1 MAFPAVV
8 PGFTVTVFPFK
19 LAVAILVF
27 EDVMLTFVV
36 FSFIVKD
43 VLFGYVKVPLY
54 EESVNFPSALFTF
67 IVSVVICSCSL
78 LYLLLPL
85 L

>member
-1 MAFPAVV
+1 
-8 PGFTVTVFPFK
+8 
-19 LAVAILVF
+19 
-27 EDVMLTFVV
+27 MLTFVV

-67 IVSVVICSCSL
+67 IVSVVDTVLYRSCVDSVVARVL
-78 LYLLLPL
+78 RGQIVGNEVPAVCGLRVHCRYGKRS
-85 L
+85 

>member
-1 MAFPAVV
+1 MFR
-8 PGFTVTVFPFK
+8 FTVTVFPFK

-27 EDVMLTFVV
+27 EDVMLIFVV

-67 IVSVVICSCSL
+67 IVSVVDTVL
-78 LYLLLPL
+78 
-85 L
+85 

>member
-1 MAFPAVV
+1 
-8 PGFTVTVFPFK
+8 
-19 LAVAILVF
+19 
-27 EDVMLTFVV
+27 MLTFVV

-67 IVSVVICSCSL
+67 IVSVVDTVL
-78 LYLLLPL
+78 
-85 L
+85 